1 MTVLQ
6 VLAGIL
12 AALMLCAAA
21 AGSGRVTAQAAPSLA
36 DASIAARVA
45 RALKNERSLEH
56 AHIGVD
62 TLGGMVTLS
71 GFAGTIEDIAIAGRL
86 AGGIDGVR
94 AVTNEIVVVGMRQN
108 PFPKKARKL
117 LDEAGLAYRYL
128 EYGSY
133 LGQWRRRLALKM
145 WTGWPTIPMVFVKGV
160 LIGGASDLARLIES
174 GELARKR

>member
-45 RALKNERSLEH
+45 RALKDERSLER

-62 TLGGMVTLS
+62 TRGGMVTLS
-71 GFAGTIEDIAIAGRL
+71 GFASTIEDIALDGRL

-94 AVTNEIVVVGMRQN
+94 AITNAIRVANR
-108 PFPKKARKL
+108 
-117 LDEAGLAYRYL
+117 
-128 EYGSY
+128 
-133 LGQWRRRLALKM
+133 
-145 WTGWPTIPMVFVKGV
+145 PTR
-160 LIGGASDLARLIES
+160 A
-174 GELARKR
+174 